1 MVGSNNDD
9 EERRLRIQTMLR
21 RLVTATAE
29 LEALNRPKAIVELR
43 PLAPREPR
51 LPPRKW
57 NRL

>member
-1 MVGSNNDD
+1 MVERDND

-29 LEALNRPKAIVELR
+29 LEVLKGPKAIVELQ

-51 LPPRKW
+51 RPPRKW
-57 NRL
+57 DRL